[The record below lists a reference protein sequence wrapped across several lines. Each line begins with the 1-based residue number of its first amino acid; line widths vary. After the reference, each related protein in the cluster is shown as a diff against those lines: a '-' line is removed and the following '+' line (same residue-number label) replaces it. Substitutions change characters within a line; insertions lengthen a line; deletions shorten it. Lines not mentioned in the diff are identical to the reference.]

1 MVVVVDDEVDD
12 EDDVVDD
19 EVALMLLVVPVDVI
33 WFDNAGCGVIGDD
46 VADDGS
52 GTDVSLKTCLRFV

>member
-1 MVVVVDDEVDD
+1 MVDDEDDD

-19 EVALMLLVVPVDVI
+19 EVALMLLMPVDVI
-33 WFDNAGCGVIGDD
+33 WFGSAGCGVIGDD
-46 VADDGS
+46 DVDDGS